1 MTALVLLNRGGG
13 GVGDE
18 AQKLVADA
26 LSAAGVDAAIEL
38 LDGGAIAERAE
49 AVVKSGAPLVI
60 AAGGDGTQS
69 AVAGALANSDTA
81 MGILPL
87 GTLNHLARDLG
98 IPFELEQAAAIIAA
112 DNRRR
117 IDIAE
122 LNGRRFINNSAI
134 GLYPL
139 MVLDR
144 DSQQKRLGRSKRLA
158 MMVASFRTLW
168 RFHDERLR
176 LRVNDSDAEM
186 LDTPL
191 LFVGNND
198 YSVAFPAAGQRERID
213 DGRLCV
219 MVMRKKGAFGL
230 VAAMSRSLVGLT
242 RPDDMVRLDDVTE
255 LRVDSRKA
263 RMTVAID
270 GETCSFQTPLDY
282 RILPGALT
290 VIAPPSESTPNAS

>member
-1 MTALVLLNRGGG
+1 MATVLLNRGGG
-13 GVGDE
+13 SVGDE
-18 AQKLVADA
+18 AQSLIADA
-26 LSAAGVDAAIEL
+26 LAQAGVDAKVEP
-38 LDGGAIAERAE
+38 LDGGDIGERAE
-49 AVVKSGAPLVI
+49 ALVKAGAPLVI

-69 AVAGALANSDTA
+69 AVAGAVANSDTT
-81 MGILPL
+81 MGVLPL
-87 GTLNHLARDLG
+87 GTLNHLARDLA
-98 IPFELEQAAAIIAA
+98 IPFDIKEAAAIIAA
-112 DNRRR
+112 GHRRR

-158 MMVASFRTLW
+158 MLVASFRTLW

-176 LRVNDSDAEM
+176 LHVNGSEAEL

-198 YSVAFPAAGQRERID
+198 YSVALPAAGQRERLD

-219 MVMRKKGAFGL
+219 MVMRKKGAAGL

-255 LRVDSRKA
+255 LRVVSSKR
-263 RMTVAID
+263 RLMVSID
-270 GETCSFQTPLDY
+270 GETCAFRTPLDY
-282 RILPGALT
+282 RIRPAALT
-290 VIAPPSESTPNAS
+290 VIAPSPEQPSDAS